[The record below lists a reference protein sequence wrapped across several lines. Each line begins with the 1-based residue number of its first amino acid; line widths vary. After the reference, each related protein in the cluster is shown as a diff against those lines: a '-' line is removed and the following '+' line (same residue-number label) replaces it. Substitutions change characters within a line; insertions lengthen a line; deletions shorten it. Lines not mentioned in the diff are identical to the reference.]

1 MADIT
6 FAFNNGKMLKYLI
19 KRAQYLS
26 KTEFTKALKV
36 EHKLTALKNKKY
48 EELVTPIYFY
58 CTFMNSEGISEAMER
73 EKLTFLDKYSIKLQV
88 ARSPSD
94 LLWLN
99 RDVSRRK
106 ARIYGYI
113 IALVAICI
121 VLVCG
126 YLFSTELGLQIY
138 ISYRKDPPAQN
149 CKQLD

>member
-1 MADIT
+1 MVAKYRVADVT
-6 FAFNNGKMLKYLI
+6 FAFNNGKMLKYLA

-26 KTEFTKALKV
+26 KTEILKALKV
-36 EHKLTALKNKKY
+36 EQKLSELKNKRY

-58 CTFMNSEGISEAMER
+58 CTFMNSEGINEAMDR
-73 EKLTFLDKYSIKLQV
+73 EELTFLDKYNIKLQV

-99 RDVSRRK
+99 RDVSKRK

-113 IALVAICI
+113 IALVAILI

-126 YLFSTELGLQIY
+126 YLFSTELGL
-138 ISYRKDPPAQN
+138 
-149 CKQLD
+149 